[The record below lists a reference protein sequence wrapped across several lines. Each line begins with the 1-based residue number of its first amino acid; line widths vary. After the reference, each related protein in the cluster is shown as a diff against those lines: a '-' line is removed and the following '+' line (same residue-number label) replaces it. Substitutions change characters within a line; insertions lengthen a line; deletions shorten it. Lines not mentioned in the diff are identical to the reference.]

1 MNVIARLFAELTGRK
16 PQPDMTIRCSIHT
29 GSDLTEIH
37 RFTIED
43 DDLAAFTMRAGTVL
57 GLTLDL
63 PAGTPRAFRLMHS
76 SLDQATTA
84 FIRVTLAGSDV
95 EQWLRMQSW
104 NTAGT
109 TVTAE
114 FTREYSSHRWNER
127 DGYFTEILAE
137 PSPPVPFDEHHPHYE
152 GSAQQHRTD
161 LAYDVGGSF

>member
-1 MNVIARLFAELTGRK
+1 MNIVDRTLAWLTGRK
-16 PQPDMTIRCSIHT
+16 PQPDMTIRCGIHT
-29 GSDLTEIH
+29 GSDLAEIF

-63 PAGTPRAFRLMHS
+63 PAPSPRAFRLMHS
-76 SLDQATTA
+76 SLDETTTV

-95 EQWLRMQSW
+95 AQWLRMQSW

-114 FTREYSSHRWNER
+114 FTREYSSRRWNER

-152 GSAQQHRTD
+152 GSAQQHAAD
-161 LAYDVGGSF
+161 LAIGAAGGW

>member
-29 GSDLTEIH
+29 GSDLAEIF
-37 RFTIED
+37 RFTIEE
-43 DDLAAFTMRAGTVL
+43 DDLAAFTMRTGTVL

-63 PAGTPRAFRLMHS
+63 PAGTPRAFRLIHS
-76 SLDQATTA
+76 SLDETTTV

-95 EQWLRMQSW
+95 EQWLRMQLW

-127 DGYFTEILAE
+127 DGYFTEILTE

-152 GSAQQHRTD
+152 GSAQQHRAD
-161 LAYDVGGSF
+161 LADNAGGGW

>member
-1 MNVIARLFAELTGRK
+1 MNLIARVFAELTGRK

-29 GSDLTEIH
+29 GKDLTEIF
-37 RFTIED
+37 RFNIED
-43 DDLAAFTMRAGTVL
+43 DDLAAFTMRTGTVL

-63 PAGTPRAFRLMHS
+63 PAPSPRAFRLMHS
-76 SLDQATTA
+76 SLDETTTV

-95 EQWLRMQSW
+95 AQWLRMQSW

-109 TVTAE
+109 TVTAD
-114 FTREYSSHRWNER
+114 FSREYPSRRWNER
-127 DGYFTEILAE
+127 DGYFTETLTE

-161 LAYDVGGSF
+161 LADDVGGSF

>member
-16 PQPDMTIRCSIHT
+16 PQPDMTIRCSTHT
-29 GSDLTEIH
+29 GSDLAEIF
-37 RFTIED
+37 RFTIEE

-114 FTREYSSHRWNER
+114 FTREYSSRRWNER

-137 PSPPVPFDEHHPHYE
+137 PSPPVPFNEDHPHYE
-152 GSAQQHRTD
+152 GSAQQHHAQLSTHGP
-161 LAYDVGGSF
+161 L

>member
-1 MNVIARLFAELTGRK
+1 MNVIARLFAELTRRK
-16 PQPDMTIRCSIHT
+16 PQPGMTIRCSIHT
-29 GSDLTEIH
+29 GSDLTEVH

-63 PAGTPRAFRLMHS
+63 PVGTPRAFRLMHS
-76 SLDQATTA
+76 SLDETTTA
-84 FIRVTLAGSDV
+84 FIRITLAGSDV
-95 EQWLRMQSW
+95 GQWLRMQSW

-127 DGYFTEILAE
+127 DGYFTEILTE

-152 GSAQQHRTD
+152 GSAQARRVD
-161 LAYDVGGSF
+161 LAIGAAGGW